1 MKLLDIVT
9 GPWAIQPAKLLE
21 IQAIYATHLRGDKID
36 LEAVEKRLGRP
47 LNNEPKGYEIRDGVA
62 AGRLGFRRGTIFI
75 GRRRFRRGTFTTG
88 RRLRPATPGARKA
101 HQLRNPLA
109 IAEVFAGALLQ
120 HLPELPPEG
129 RIVVLAVLGHVLQQA
144 AHQFRAE

>member
-62 AGRLGFRRGTIFI
+62 VLPVSGVLAKKMNLFSSISGGASYELVGRDFQQALND
-75 GRRRFRRGTFTTG
+75 
-88 RRLRPATPGARKA
+88 PAVE
-101 HQLRNPLA
+101 A
-109 IAEVFAGALLQ
+109 IALVIDSPG
-120 HLPELPPEG
+120 G
-129 RIVVLAVLGHVLQQA
+129 TDRKSVV
-144 AHQFRAE
+144 